1 VPIQNCDES
10 KQISFKNAAYCSLK
24 ACSLAVVQ
32 RKVHHT
38 GFLIHLFQ
46 QGSAVG
52 ARQFRITGKAL
63 RVMTQRRHWPMLLL
77 LTSMPLFAATET
89 PAKAVPEVQKSDL
102 QQDAKQQRL
111 KNQQP
116 WALYRQFP
124 QFEMHKRET
133 KLGTRSVLEIQAQ
146 FTYNGSLSAFFRVLR
161 DTEHAGNWLDSAKSV
176 SIIASPTPFEDSVHT
191 TFETPWPLQQRDM
204 VTCSRWQQAADYSI
218 EMHIVGCTGQWPVPA
233 KTVRIEQVVAQWTL
247 KPLADHRVQVLYT
260 GTADAGGGLPRWL
273 GDPVTL
279 ASSLRSFRALQ
290 QQLALPFYQQPVDE
304 VCEPLFTNEGQVTA
318 AAETSACGALLQR
331 LKP

>member
-1 VPIQNCDES
+1 
-10 KQISFKNAAYCSLK
+10 
-24 ACSLAVVQ
+24 VVQ

-52 ARQFRITGKAL
+52 ARQFRITGKAQWA
-63 RVMTQRRHWPMLLL
+63 MSQRQRWPMLLI
-77 LTSMPLFAATET
+77 LTLMPLFATTET
-89 PAKAVPEVQKSDL
+89 SAKAVPEIQKPDMH
-102 QQDAKQQRL
+102 QDIKLRDANNQRR
-111 KNQQP
+111 

-124 QFEMHKRET
+124 QFEMHKRDT
-133 KLGTRSVLEIQAQ
+133 KIGTRSVLEIQAQ

-273 GDPVTL
+273 GDPVAL